1 MITWRRLSTPASL
14 GGDSLTT
21 TWRGRRRETSGAYDA
36 EERIVLKS
44 AYFQC
49 IGGASGDMILGAA
62 VDAGAPISEI
72 DRVLSKLK
80 VGGFSLG
87 AEPGRRGGLNGT
99 VVTVDLDDEG
109 RRTRC
114 FSDFIDIVERSDLP
128 ANVVENARAVFGRLR
143 EAESQVHGTS
153 QGEPELHEL
162 GEVDTLVDVVG
173 SVVALELLGVERVY
187 SSPLPSGSGVIKS
200 AHGVLPVPA
209 PATAALLAMA
219 GAPIVPPPG
228 GAPDT
233 GEMVTPTGAAIL
245 TTLATFH
252 QPVMK
257 LERVGYGLGSR
268 DPERYP
274 NALGMWVG
282 EEAGAAYATGLS
294 VIETN
299 IDDMSAE
306 MLGYVQ
312 ERLFQIGARDVWFT
326 PIQMKKSRPGTML
339 SAIVPSTLD
348 GEAIELVLR
357 ETTTLGVRVRP
368 LERYEA
374 ERETVDVDTSI
385 GRVPVKVKR
394 LDGRNVSVSP
404 EYEVCRTIA
413 REQGLALQEVYR
425 RVQREVEQVLL
436 ED

>member
-1 MITWRRLSTPASL
+1 
-14 GGDSLTT
+14 
-21 TWRGRRRETSGAYDA
+21 
-36 EERIVLKS
+36 
-44 AYFQC
+44 
-49 IGGASGDMILGAA
+49 MILGAA
-62 VDAGAPISEI
+62 VDAGASLSEI
-72 DRVLSKLK
+72 DRALAKLN

-87 AEPGRRGGLNGT
+87 AEPGLRGGLSGT
-99 VVTVDLDDEG
+99 LVRVDLDDEG
-109 RRTRC
+109 RRTRR
-114 FSDFIDIVERSDLP
+114 FSDFIDIVERSDLSTR
-128 ANVVENARAVFGRLR
+128 VVDDARAVFSRLR
-143 EAESQVHGTS
+143 QAESQVHGIS

-187 SSPLPSGSGVIKS
+187 SSPLPSGSGVVKT

-209 PATAALLAMA
+209 PATAALLAMV
-219 GAPIVPPPG
+219 GAPVVPPPG
-228 GAPDT
+228 GVSDT

-252 QPVMK
+252 QPAMR

-268 DPERYP
+268 DPEPYP
-274 NALGMWVG
+274 NALGLWVG
-282 EEAGAAYATGLS
+282 EETGAAYATGLS

-312 ERLFQIGARDVWFT
+312 ERLFEIGARDVWFT

-339 SAIVPSTLD
+339 SAIVSSTLD
-348 GEAIELVLR
+348 GEAIDLVLR

-368 LERYEA
+368 LARYEA

-394 LDGRNVSVSP
+394 LDGKNVSVSP

-413 REQGLALQEVYR
+413 QAQGLTLQEVYR
-425 RVQREVEQVLL
+425 RVQRDAEDALL
-436 ED
+436 EG